1 VRLALVALV
10 VLAVVIPTALV
21 PQTATGTVYSGPQVL
36 RAFRTEGIAL
46 RRQSQDASQS
56 YESFVGRIGAGH
68 LSVVVFQPYPGRQ
81 LVAFGWTGAPPK
93 VSRRGNVDVF
103 WSLPQGS
110 RGGAA
115 RIQAALAALP
125 PR

>member
-21 PQTATGTVYSGPQVL
+21 PQAATGSLYSGPQVL
-36 RAFRTEGIAL
+36 RAFRTEGIVL
-46 RRQSQDASQS
+46 HRQPRDAARG
-56 YESFVGRIGAGH
+56 YESLVGRIPAGH
-68 LSVVVFQPYPGRQ
+68 LSVVVFTTSSGRQ

-93 VSRRGNVDVF
+93 ISHRGNVDVF
-103 WSLPQGS
+103 WSVPQGS
-110 RGGAA
+110 KGEAA
-115 RIQAALAALP
+115 RIQAALEALP